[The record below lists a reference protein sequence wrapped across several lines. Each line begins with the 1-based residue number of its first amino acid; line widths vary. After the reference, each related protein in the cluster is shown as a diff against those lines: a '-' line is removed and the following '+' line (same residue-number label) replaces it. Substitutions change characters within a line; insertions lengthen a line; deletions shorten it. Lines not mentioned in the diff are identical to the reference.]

1 MNTVTQDVSNPLFYK
16 DVNFSIVGEMM
27 VFRSHPNRIEWY
39 YKNKSDK
46 KNFIIYILDNWL
58 FATYNGEKHFV
69 KKGDVFIIPK
79 LTEQTVY
86 ESIGTDCI
94 PQFLVIEFFIEE
106 KVFPFPYIY
115 HNVSKKI
122 FNLMCEIEKKYFSNS
137 FCSKLDLKSMT
148 YQLVRMLA
156 EEYFTR
162 NYFSK
167 QYNRI
172 KESMHYMDENYFRH
186 DLSIEQIAQT
196 SSLSVSHFRKLFKE
210 VTGQTPIQYLT
221 QLKLKQA
228 FALLGQTNTPVSEIA
243 AMLGFENQYYFSNFF
258 KKHAGLSP
266 LSYRNGK

>member
-1 MNTVTQDVSNPLFYK
+1 MNSVTQDVSNPLFYK

-58 FATYNGEKHFV
+58 FATYNGEKHLV

-79 LTEQTVY
+79 KTDQFVY

-94 PQFLVIEFFIEE
+94 PQFLVIEFWNEE
-106 KVFPFPYIY
+106 KTLPFPCIY
-115 HNVSKKI
+115 HNVSGKI
-122 FNLMCEIEKKYFSNS
+122 LELMCDIEKKYFSNS
-137 FCSKLDLKSMT
+137 FCSKLEVKAMT
-148 YQLVRMLA
+148 YQLVRMLL
-156 EEYFTR
+156 EEYFMR
-162 NYFSK
+162 NYYSK
-167 QYNRI
+167 QYNRV
-172 KESMHYMDENYFRH
+172 KESIRYMDENYFRH

-210 VTGQTPIQYLT
+210 VTGETPIQYLN
-221 QLKLKQA
+221 QLKMKRA
-228 FALLGQTNTPVSEIA
+228 FDLLRQTNMPVSEIA
-243 AMLGFENQYYFSNFF
+243 ETLGFENQYYFCNFF
-258 KKHAGLSP
+258 KKHAGISP